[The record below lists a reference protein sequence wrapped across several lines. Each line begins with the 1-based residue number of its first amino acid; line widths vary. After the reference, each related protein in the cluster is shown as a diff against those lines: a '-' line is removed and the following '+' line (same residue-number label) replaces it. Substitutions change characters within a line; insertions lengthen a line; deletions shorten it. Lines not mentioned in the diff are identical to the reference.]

1 MGIGR
6 LLVVVA
12 VGQASFPELPS
23 RFLFVYILRSRC
35 RIHDPCEHLLPGES
49 QRGPRESTR
58 GDNVHLPRCD
68 LGIRRQGF
76 RGEAPGLDRFSQLIR
91 KQKIL
96 DATRAILITGVRG
109 NRTRMMLNK
118 QVATVGKVSFADR
131 NPVLGA
137 IEVFVEDDDLL
148 GLIDRVAPI
157 TVDGEEVK
165 I

>member
-1 MGIGR
+1 M
-6 LLVVVA
+6 VVVA
-12 VGQASFPELPS
+12 VGQALFSGPPVAFFLLFIYSAVGVESMTLVSISCPVNPSEDPEKVRAAIMSIFPDATL
-23 RFLFVYILRSRC
+23 
-35 RIHDPCEHLLPGES
+35 ES
-49 QRGPRESTR
+49 
-58 GDNVHLPRCD
+58 DD
-68 LGIRRQGF
+68 KGF

-165 I
+165 V